1 MKCFNCNEEMIY
13 RDDIRGLEHA
23 DMPYGTNTNSLIVKK
38 TEIMEGLFSQ
48 KEVEVNHSINPNYYI
63 CPNCGLALPVISKAN
78 LEILFKQ
85 ENTDE

>member
-38 TEIMEGLFSQ
+38 DRNYGGIVFQ
-48 KEVEVNHSINPNYYI
+48 KRS
-63 CPNCGLALPVISKAN
+63 GSKSFYQSK
-78 LEILFKQ
+78 LLYMS
-85 ENTDE
+85 